1 MKIQIYWPRSGYIR
15 YSPRKHLEVIFDIP
29 SNRFTV
35 SLWQFPSKIQDR
47 VYLYIPNE
55 IGSVRKIDLFL
66 FRDFVVVIR
75 ECVQGGRT
83 FIFDAIDNFESIY
96 HDVKEKWSK
105 EMTRRRNVLPV
116 EAKNMLYVTNY
127 GFVRARYVI
136 ENSSTL

>member
-1 MKIQIYWPRSGYIR
+1 MFEDTDILAALWLYTFG
-15 YSPRKHLEVIFDIP
+15 SPRKHLEVIFDIP

-75 ECVQGGRT
+75 E
-83 FIFDAIDNFESIY
+83 
-96 HDVKEKWSK
+96 
-105 EMTRRRNVLPV
+105 
-116 EAKNMLYVTNY
+116 
-127 GFVRARYVI
+127 
-136 ENSSTL
+136 